1 MKATANYNLSLYEVN
16 DMANLADGYNDSM
29 TKIDAAMNAYSEK
42 ADGFGV
48 LVEKETARAT
58 ATENAITEKVD
69 ALSTKL
75 DTETGKTVPIARGG
89 TGATSSEGARAALG
103 AAYTDANGKITSDN
117 EQYTRVET
125 SGGFIAATAKG
136 IQTTSG
142 FVPYDAAGQTGAT
155 LLCVGD
161 SFLQGYNPDGNVTN
175 WGMLLGK
182 MLGISSANTKI
193 NAYGG
198 TGFSNTVSGNSF
210 STLVDDAHNEGF
222 NPSIIVIGGGINDY
236 QVETTQLKTAA
247 QSVVQKCLTYWPNAD
262 IYIFPMLM
270 GCAYY
275 QLNTSTKENAICQ
288 GAIDA
293 GNGTANEGKVHVCH
307 SCWTWNYDYPERV
320 ASDNIHPNATG
331 QRVIA
336 KSMLSAMTGGN
347 PTVDSFYYYDT
358 KFVLYR
364 VGAVCTVTVNEWNA
378 PNKGDAVVT
387 LPQRYQNSFI
397 CAAGTTD
404 QGAYCSVS
412 VNKGAVTALTGTTRG
427 YVQFSYPINSER

>member
-222 NPSIIVIGGGINDY
+222 NPSIIEIGR
-236 QVETTQLKTAA
+236 A
-247 QSVVQKCLTYWPNAD
+247 
-262 IYIFPMLM
+262 
-270 GCAYY
+270 
-275 QLNTSTKENAICQ
+275 
-288 GAIDA
+288 
-293 GNGTANEGKVHVCH
+293 HV
-307 SCWTWNYDYPERV
+307 
-320 ASDNIHPNATG
+320 
-331 QRVIA
+331 
-336 KSMLSAMTGGN
+336 
-347 PTVDSFYYYDT
+347 
-358 KFVLYR
+358 
-364 VGAVCTVTVNEWNA
+364 
-378 PNKGDAVVT
+378 
-387 LPQRYQNSFI
+387 
-397 CAAGTTD
+397 
-404 QGAYCSVS
+404 
-412 VNKGAVTALTGTTRG
+412 
-427 YVQFSYPINSER
+427 